1 MALHNK
7 LGRAGEE
14 AALAFLQQAGLQV
27 LHSNW
32 RTHPWEV
39 DIVALDGK
47 ILVFVEVKTRADLR
61 HGLPEEAVTR
71 RKEQHLYSS
80 AEAYLEKYGMENE
93 VRFDIMAV
101 LPKDGGWQ
109 IRHIPGAFSAFGG

>member
-14 AALAFLQQAGLQV
+14 AALAFLEQNGFRV
-27 LHSNW
+27 LHTNW

-39 DIVALDGK
+39 DIVALDGEV
-47 ILVFVEVKTRADLR
+47 LVFVEVKTRADLR

-71 RKEQHLYSS
+71 RKEQLLFSS
-80 AEAYLEKYGMENE
+80 AEAYLERYGLVNE

-101 LPKDGGWQ
+101 LPDGKSWQ
-109 IRHIPGAFSAFGG
+109 VRHIPGAFSAFGG